1 MGSHGAFPV
10 ELFPASVPN
19 LHLHLVTG
27 LFGEQPEQSS
37 VNMNNR
43 SHGGWG
49 RMENTAYK
57 VGGMVLTIQIGAA
70 FEEERNGILNFY
82 IIYTK
87 VKMFLQNPL
96 LSTNFIPAHPLK
108 INSRLASFHE
118 ISLLPRVCVVSF
130 NSIILPLHCAALFS
144 SHYMNY
150 FFAHS
155 I

>member
-10 ELFPASVPN
+10 ELVPASVPN
-19 LHLHLVTG
+19 LHLVTS

-37 VNMNNR
+37 EWR
-43 SHGGWG
+43 IQL
-49 RMENTAYK
+49 K
-57 VGGMVLTIQIGAA
+57 VCGMVLTTWIGAA

-87 VKMFLQNPL
+87 VKTFLQNPL

-108 INSRLASFHE
+108 VNSRLASFHE
-118 ISLLPRVCVVSF
+118 TALFPRACVVSF